1 MKKVGLT
8 GGIGS
13 GKTTVA
19 KIFETIGTP
28 IYYADIEAKKILNE
42 DDFVIE
48 QIITEFGNI
57 YENKI
62 IDRKK
67 LAQIVFNNPQKL
79 DKLNSI
85 VHPAVLKHFEKWCV
99 LKKDFQYIIEEAA
112 ILFESGSYK
121 NMDKIITVFAPQ
133 EIRIDRVCLRD
144 NTSRENVVARIKNQ
158 MNDKKKIE
166 LSHFVVNNFG
176 NNMLISQV
184 LTIHKKL
191 LELL

>member
-19 KIFETIGTP
+19 QIFETIGTP
-28 IYYADIEAKKILNE
+28 VYYADIEAKKILNE

-48 QIITEFGNI
+48 QIISEFGNI
-57 YENKI
+57 YNNKI

-67 LAQIVFNNPQKL
+67 LAEIVFNEPQKL

-85 VHPAVLKHFEKWCV
+85 VHPAVYKHFENWCI
-99 LKKDFQYIIEEAA
+99 LKKDFPYIIEEAA
-112 ILFESGSYK
+112 ILFESDSYK
-121 NMDKIITVFAPQ
+121 KMDKIITVFAP
-133 EIRIDRVCLRD
+133 EDIRIERVCNRD
-144 NTSRENVVARIKNQ
+144 NMSKENVVARIRNQ
-158 MNDKKKIE
+158 MDDKKKIE
-166 LSHFVVNNFG
+166 LSDFVVNNFD

-184 LTIHKKL
+184 LTIHEKL